1 MPEIRPVFSLGR
13 NGRLFH
19 LPGEHIGRHRHTPSF
34 IAVVLRGS
42 YLEAGDAG
50 FMRLAAGDVVVHG
63 PHEAHINRVG
73 RGGAEVL
80 LLPGT
85 AHRGCGGR
93 IHDVDEI
100 VRLAERDVH
109 IAAERVS
116 AALTTWAASAEDW
129 PQMLADE
136 LIARPSLAIADWADQ
151 HRLRPETV
159 SRGFRQV
166 FGCSPKAFRASVRAH
181 RAWRE
186 VKETRRPL
194 KDIAADCGFADQGH
208 MSRELAGLT
217 GQSPA
222 AWRL

>member
-1 MPEIRPVFSLGR
+1 
-13 NGRLFH
+13 
-19 LPGEHIGRHRHTPSF
+19 
-34 IAVVLRGS
+34 
-42 YLEAGDAG
+42 
-50 FMRLAAGDVVVHG
+50 
-63 PHEAHINRVG
+63 
-73 RGGAEVL
+73 
-80 LLPGT
+80 
-85 AHRGCGGR
+85 
-93 IHDVDEI
+93 
-100 VRLAERDVH
+100 
-109 IAAERVS
+109 
-116 AALTTWAASAEDW
+116 
-129 PQMLADE
+129 MLADE